1 MEMAKFK
8 VELDAKTIKELEQ
21 ALEEIPDIEAE
32 MDRAEEAGID
42 VTELREELQKAKE
55 SIERILAVYGH

>member
-1 MEMAKFK
+1 MPKVK
-8 VELDAKTIKELEQ
+8 VELDAKTIKELEE

-42 VTELREELQKAKE
+42 VSELREELAKAKE
-55 SIERILAVYGH
+55 SIERILAVYGR

>member
-1 MEMAKFK
+1 MAKFK

-32 MDRAEEAGID
+32 IDRAEEAGID
-42 VTELREELQKAKE
+42 VAELREELEKAKE
-55 SIERILAVYGH
+55 SIGRILAVYGR

>member
-1 MEMAKFK
+1 MAKFK